1 MSCGLDENLVS
12 NILEFGVVQ
21 LKLGLIGHKRR
32 SWMKGLLAAIL
43 SDMQKGP
50 VGTNFMIPLIE
61 QFLRQIQ

>member
-1 MSCGLDENLVS
+1 MSYELDENLVS

-21 LKLGLIGHKRR
+21 LKLGLIDHKRR
-32 SWMKGLLAAIL
+32 RRMKRLLATIL

-61 QFLRQIQ
+61 

>member
-1 MSCGLDENLVS
+1 MSYELDENLIS

-21 LKLGLIGHKRR
+21 LKLGPAEFGVVQ
-32 SWMKGLLAAIL
+32 LLAAIL

-61 QFLRQIQ
+61 